1 MEIDRPS
8 SEQIPGTGH
17 RVFRTVSEELVQR
30 IRTGGWLPGAR
41 MPSISQLARDLGA
54 STGSV
59 REALRSLESAGLV
72 RIEHGRG
79 VFVSGERSSS
89 ELDNH
94 FHDDSLGLF
103 IALAEARRL
112 LEPELA
118 ALAAERGTVEEL
130 AEIDRLAHLSEEEAR
145 RGSNFVEPDILFHR
159 QIVCAAHN
167 PILQN
172 MIDSCNDL
180 LVQSR
185 RRVAMEPLT
194 TQRTVRYHLLIAEA
208 ICDRNP
214 TQARLL
220 MLVHMNDMVASV
232 LAIGSRALGH
242 TTPRH
247 DHLMGLED
255 AASHHL

>member
-1 MEIDRPS
+1 MEIDRPH

-17 RVFRTVSEELVQR
+17 RVFRTVSDELVQR
-30 IRTGGWLPGAR
+30 IRTGDWLPGAR

-79 VFVSGERSSS
+79 VFVSGERYTS
-89 ELDNH
+89 ELDDH

-103 IALAEARRL
+103 VALAEARRL

-118 ALAAERGTVEEL
+118 ALAAERGTAEEL
-130 AEIDRLAHLSEEEAR
+130 AAIDRLAHLSQEEAQ

-232 LAIGSRALGH
+232 LAIGSRTSGH

-247 DHLMGLED
+247 DYPMGLEG
-255 AASHHL
+255 AAHH